1 MSPHACAQGEEEEHE
16 AHAGQLEVFASV
28 AVIGDETF
36 AGDTDVGSPL
46 QRAGTIS
53 PSLSPRFRL
62 YVHAYLFCVC
72 MCEFASLSLS
82 LCKLRK
88 DQRLEGPWKERHMTV
103 TRLPGRL
110 CRRFPQRRSRKLH
123 IFTYRDRRSA
133 CTCTQAH
140 IFKSEHVS
148 MGQLYQVKALG
159 R

>member
-1 MSPHACAQGEEEEHE
+1 MCTRIC
-16 AHAGQLEVFASV
+16 FA
-28 AVIGDETF
+28 
-36 AGDTDVGSPL
+36 
-46 QRAGTIS
+46 
-53 PSLSPRFRL
+53 
-62 YVHAYLFCVC
+62 CVC
-72 MCEFASLSLS
+72 VNLPLSLS

-110 CRRFPQRRSRKLH
+110 YRRFPQRRSQKLH